1 MKRARDCSDSHSA
14 EESPAL
20 KKRASERAGSPSPP
34 ESDQSQDWDLVFENM
49 ERLRRQRSV
58 EMDQEAR
65 RRALLRTVSEPT
77 NVRQLIDFCQTIS
90 KEDRCPPSEVEIGLE
105 DLESL
110 KTEFGADILVQL
122 DSL

>member
-1 MKRARDCSDSHSA
+1 M
-14 EESPAL
+14 
-20 KKRASERAGSPSPP
+20 
-34 ESDQSQDWDLVFENM
+34 FEKV
-49 ERLRRQRSV
+49 ERLRRQRLQQ
-58 EMDQEAR
+58 MDQEAR

-110 KTEFGADILVQL
+110 KTEFGPDVLIQL